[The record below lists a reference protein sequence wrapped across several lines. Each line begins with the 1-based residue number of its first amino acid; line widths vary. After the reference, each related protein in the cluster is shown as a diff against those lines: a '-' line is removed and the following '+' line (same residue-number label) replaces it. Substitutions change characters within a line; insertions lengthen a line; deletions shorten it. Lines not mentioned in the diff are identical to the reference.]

1 MLCPTLQL
9 NSSGR
14 SFSLSWATIPR
25 VLRVSF
31 DIDMMGSNFLMK
43 ITCTFNGRTPALSFS
58 LSSSLSLS
66 PPYLQYHQ
74 TKNAIDFTRTPGD
87 EIAKKSERK
96 LEKQKQIK
104 TSWVV
109 CLCYC
114 LSICILVYFL
124 NNGHSAKILITTVPL
139 IISNERISICYE
151 NLLQVTFV
159 KFSQL
164 LKLCVIFKQ
173 KFERECRQ
181 KRRVITL

>member
-1 MLCPTLQL
+1 MPNTSIEFLGSKFLTFLSNDTASPESFVRYWYDGLQL
-9 NSSGR
+9 FNENN
-14 SFSLSWATIPR
+14 LHIQWTNPCT
-25 VLRVSF
+25 L
-31 DIDMMGSNFLMK
+31 FL
-43 ITCTFNGRTPALSFS
+43 S